1 MDGLVFL
8 FNHFRS
14 NFGTHCY
21 KDQADAD
28 EKNLYDDSILQTD
41 TYIKIRISNM
51 SFLDQIKK
59 RRSIY
64 AVGKNVTLDN
74 AKIENIIKETVKHS
88 PSSFN
93 SQTSRVVT
101 LFGQS
106 HEVFW
111 NIVLETLRK
120 IVPADAFEGTSGKI
134 NSFKAGHAT
143 VLFYEDQDI
152 VKGLQEQFAL
162 YADNF
167 PVWSEHSSAIAQ
179 FAVWT
184 ALAEHNIGAS
194 LQHYNP
200 IVDAEVAEK
209 FDIPANWKLRA
220 QLVLG
225 SIEAP
230 AGDKT
235 FIDDALRFK
244 TFN

>member
-1 MDGLVFL
+1 
-8 FNHFRS
+8 
-14 NFGTHCY
+14 
-21 KDQADAD
+21 
-28 EKNLYDDSILQTD
+28 
-41 TYIKIRISNM
+41 M
-51 SFLDQIKK
+51 SFLDQIKQ

-64 AVGKNVTLDN
+64 AIGKNVNLDN
-74 AKIENIIKETVKHS
+74 TKVEALIKDAVKHS

-106 HEVFW
+106 HEDFW

-120 IVPADAFEGTSGKI
+120 IVPANAFEGTNAKI
-134 NSFKAGHAT
+134 SSFKAGHAT
-143 VLFYEDQDI
+143 VLFYEDQDV
-152 VKGLQEQFAL
+152 VKDLQEQFAL

-184 ALAEHNIGAS
+184 ALAEYNIGAS

-200 IVDAEVAEK
+200 IVDAEVAAK
-209 FDIPANWKLRA
+209 FDVPANWKLRA

-225 SIEAP
+225 SIEAE
-230 AGDKT
+230 AGEKT
-235 FIDDALRFK
+235 FIDDAVRFK